1 VTVSRYIYKYAVM
14 PLMGPVG
21 VDGRPVFFGVQGTG
35 CLYVWCEVSVM
46 DSDGYKRPMY
56 PKLVTTI
63 GTGMPYP
70 DNPDGRHG
78 QWSYVDSA
86 IDGEFVWHLLVF
98 NEHPVFEDDPDAG

>member
-1 VTVSRYIYKYAVM
+1 MTVSRYIYKYAVM

-56 PKLVTTI
+56 PEPPLS
-63 GTGMPYP
+63 
-70 DNPDGRHG
+70 G
-78 QWSYVDSA
+78 QREPFRSIA
-86 IDGEFVWHLLVF
+86 LATA
-98 NEHPVFEDDPDAG
+98 EHYRPGGHAA